1 MNRRLYK
8 ATLKPNYP
16 VAEGVIIFYI
26 NAGAHQPPD
35 IEKHAEYLASQ
46 LGFTQAKCRELTLLG
61 KFEATKEYNLGVLHY
76 ENGEY

>member
-8 ATLKPNYP
+8 ATFRANYP
-16 VAEGVIIFYI
+16 VAAGLIIFYI

-35 IEKHAEYLASQ
+35 IEKHAEYLAGQ
-46 LGFTQAKCRELTLLG
+46 HGFTYTKCEELTLLG
-61 KFEATKEYNLGVLHY
+61 KFEATKEYPMGVLHS